1 MRLSKRDKIL
11 LRVVVGLVLAFIYIP
26 LLVILV
32 EALNSSK
39 ILKWPPPGF
48 TLSWFGKAFE
58 NESAR
63 QAHLDGPIAKALMA
77 KASELLAEP
86 PSIHKIEVLAD
97 KM

>member
-11 LRVVVGLVLAFIYIP
+11 LRVVVALVLAFIYIP

-32 EALNSSK
+32 ESLNSSR

-58 NESAR
+58 SESVREALLTSIE
-63 QAHLDGPIAKALMA
+63 AGLAAIAK
-77 KASELLAEP
+77 
-86 PSIHKIEVLAD
+86 
-97 KM
+97 